1 MRRFG
6 IGGAIAKNLFL
17 IIEPREY
24 DRHDPQRGGF
34 YPNNSRT
41 QLLRGGSASG
51 KEAPIDEW
59 SDEFRSRMPRAI
71 IDAINAARPA
81 DDKLDD
87 EDLRRLKDRFG
98 ARWRIPAYLIQTDG
112 IEHTRVIDNLIE
124 GQGHEGGGSGTRVRT
139 EFVGETHKYGS
150 ETTGAL
156 PAKQRTLGAG
166 LPECKY
172 FPTSDF
178 EEQWMLANY
187 VDRSAANPAGL
198 IELNQGHP
206 VLLKHIDELSAQYAE
221 ADGETIARVVREAYR
236 RMAIA
241 HVAHSEQF
249 KTFPGL
255 TRSDINRK
263 FRSPEAL
270 TMALLGLISAEAIAG
285 PELGGRLGRKLHAD
299 RRSAAA

>member
-1 MRRFG
+1 
-6 IGGAIAKNLFL
+6 
-17 IIEPREY
+17 
-24 DRHDPQRGGF
+24 
-34 YPNNSRT
+34 
-41 QLLRGGSASG
+41 
-51 KEAPIDEW
+51 
-59 SDEFRSRMPRAI
+59 
-71 IDAINAARPA
+71 
-81 DDKLDD
+81 
-87 EDLRRLKDRFG
+87 
-98 ARWRIPAYLIQTDG
+98 
-112 IEHTRVIDNLIE
+112 
-124 GQGHEGGGSGTRVRT
+124 
-139 EFVGETHKYGS
+139 
-150 ETTGAL
+150 
-156 PAKQRTLGAG
+156 
-166 LPECKY
+166 
-172 FPTSDF
+172 
-178 EEQWMLANY
+178 MLANY